1 MRGKE
6 SKAPPSAAKLLP
18 AEVQGKEQNYLL
30 DIVVVRVIFAV
41 TLTLVAFYSHPF
53 GLQGPSAIAVG
64 LASALGIIYFLVA
77 GSIVVIFCAAIVG
90 AASITAL
97 FFGQRVAKDYPG
109 AAALVP
115 YFLLLI
121 ALLYLTNPFQK

>member
-1 MRGKE
+1 
-6 SKAPPSAAKLLP
+6 
-18 AEVQGKEQNYLL
+18 
-30 DIVVVRVIFAV
+30 
-41 TLTLVAFYSHPF
+41 LTTGIL
-53 GLQGPSAIAVG
+53 
-64 LASALGIIYFLVA
+64 SALGIIYFLVA